1 MRASP
6 GVAVEELM
14 SIPNLL
20 FKYDAIPTPK
30 TSAVVSTFAER
41 LLLEERERAHQ
52 RHLDRA
58 EQISDLNSPEIRI
71 RAWEKLHGL
80 RLPSDPAHPVLD
92 VVAVSTRLTLDQVH
106 EEQRARATR
115 RGPQPAAPALR

>member
-1 MRASP
+1 M
-6 GVAVEELM
+6 GT
-14 SIPNLL
+14 PNLL
-20 FKYDAIPTPK
+20 FKYDAIPNPK
-30 TSAVVSTFAER
+30 MNAVVTTFAER

-80 RLPSDPAHPVLD
+80 RLPSDPDHPVLD
-92 VVAVSTRLTLDQVH
+92 VVAISTRLTLDQVH
-106 EEQRARATR
+106 EEQRARAAR
-115 RGPQPAAPALR
+115 RGAPLPTHIGGRT